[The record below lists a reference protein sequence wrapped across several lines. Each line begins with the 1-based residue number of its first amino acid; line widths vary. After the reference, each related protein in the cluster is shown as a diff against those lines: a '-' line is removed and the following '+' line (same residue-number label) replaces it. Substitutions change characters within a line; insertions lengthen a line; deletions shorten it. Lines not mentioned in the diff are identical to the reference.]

1 METKIAIIGAGN
13 LGTSLVIGLV
23 DSGSYTLSNFTLTR
37 RSVSKLDD
45 LKQKGFNVTANNNEA
60 VSGANIIILAV
71 LPQKIDAV
79 LVGNEFL
86 KVKSKY
92 PTFQNTDKAIEFL
105 NKKDFKN
112 FTILLKGSRG
122 IKLEKLIDT
131 TIF

>member
-60 VSGANIIILAV
+60 VQV
-71 LPQKIDAV
+71 LT
-79 LVGNEFL
+79 
-86 KVKSKY
+86 S
-92 PTFQNTDKAIEFL
+92 
-105 NKKDFKN
+105 
-112 FTILLKGSRG
+112 
-122 IKLEKLIDT
+122 
-131 TIF
+131 